1 MSNELILLT
10 CLGVAVGAL
19 FTFWVSIL
27 WKKHQQVDNH
37 EIRINKLEDNHVSE
51 ERVRIIVNQSNEQVI
66 NKMSAIELS
75 IAANTNTMQT
85 VLLKLAKNE
94 GYEEGLKASN
104 SPIK

>member
-19 FTFWVSIL
+19 FTFWVGIL